1 MTETIEAVA
10 RGVREGRLD
19 PVELAEH
26 ALRRAEEAAAL
37 GCVVH
42 LDASY
47 ALRSARDVARSRQ
60 GALAGVPLLVK
71 EIIEVAG
78 MPHRCGS
85 RVFAGRIADTDAEV
99 VQRARAAGA
108 VVIGLSHTHEFA
120 YGCTGTSNVEG
131 PCRNPRDPSRM
142 TGGSSSGS
150 AAAVAAGIVP
160 LALGTD
166 TAGSVRIPAAL
177 CGVVGVKPARETLP
191 RGGVF
196 PLSTSL
202 DHVGVLAGSVADAR
216 YAVEALSGGRRTG
229 RIGPPRLGVL
239 TNPEPHD
246 NAADVAVVYEQT
258 VERLIAAGATT
269 VGVRLPEWARFTTAS
284 LDLQGPE
291 AAAAHAETFPL
302 LADDYQPD
310 VRERLLAAAEVPGWR
325 YVLASQ
331 LAAALTAETDQ
342 VLSTVDAVVLPTV
355 PITAPLLGAVHA
367 EVASGRHSVRDL
379 LLRNNRMANVTG
391 HPALSLP
398 MPTPGRPAGLQL
410 IAADDHRLFAVAEWV
425 DRIINNREGHQ

>member
-1 MTETIEAVA
+1 MIEAIA
-10 RGVREGRLD
+10 REVREGRLD
-19 PVELAEH
+19 PVELAEQ

-42 LDASY
+42 LDAEY
-47 ALRSARDVARSRQ
+47 ARWSAREVARSRK
-60 GALAGVPLLVK
+60 GALAGVPVLVK
-71 EIIEVAG
+71 EIIAVAG
-78 MPHRCGS
+78 MPYRCGS
-85 RVFAGRIADTDAEV
+85 LVFAGRIADTDAEV
-99 VQRARAAGA
+99 VRRVRSAGA
-108 VVIGLSHTHEFA
+108 VIIGLSHTHEFA

-177 CGVVGVKPARETLP
+177 CGVVGVKPARDTLP

-196 PLSTSL
+196 PLSRSL

-216 YAVEALSGGRRTG
+216 YAVEVLSGGRGSG

-239 TNPEPHD
+239 TNPEPRVD
-246 NAADVAVVYEQT
+246 AADVTAGYGQCLDRLVAGGAMVVE
-258 VERLIAAGATT
+258 
-269 VGVRLPEWARFTTAS
+269 VRLPDWDRFVTAS

-291 AAAAHAETFPL
+291 AAAEHAATFPL
-302 LADDYQPD
+302 MAGDYQPD
-310 VRERLLAAAEVPGWR
+310 VQERLRAAAQVPGWR
-325 YVLASQ
+325 YVLATR
-331 LAAALTAETDQ
+331 LAADLTAGMNQ
-342 VLSTVDAVVLPTV
+342 LLSTVDAVVLPTV
-355 PITAPLLGAVHA
+355 PITAPLLDATHA
-367 EVASGRHSVRDL
+367 EVASGEQPVRDL

-398 MPTPGRPAGLQL
+398 MPMPGLPAGLQL
-410 IAADDHRLFAVAEWV
+410 IAADDHRLFEVAAWV
-425 DRIINNREGHQ
+425 ERIVGNREGDT